1 MILFVP
7 TRVTIDRL
15 PIPCNLKTSVDDLS
29 MSATAMLQLKQQLS
43 QISEKER
50 QELAAYLHRL
60 KQESPAY
67 QKEMTRRMSEMDKGK
82 KFGLLK
88 A

>member
-1 MILFVP
+1 
-7 TRVTIDRL
+7 
-15 PIPCNLKTSVDDLS
+15 

-43 QISEKER
+43 QITEKER
-50 QELAAYLHRL
+50 QEIAAYLHRL

-67 QKEMTRRMSEMDKGK
+67 HKEMTRRMSEMDKGK
-82 KFGLLK
+82 KIRLLK

>member
-1 MILFVP
+1 
-7 TRVTIDRL
+7 
-15 PIPCNLKTSVDDLS
+15 
-29 MSATAMLQLKQQLS
+29 MLQLKQQLS
-43 QISEKER
+43 QITEKER
-50 QELAAYLHRL
+50 QEIAAYLHRL

-82 KFGLLK
+82 KIRLLK

>member
-1 MILFVP
+1 
-7 TRVTIDRL
+7 
-15 PIPCNLKTSVDDLS
+15 

-43 QISEKER
+43 QITEKER
-50 QELAAYLHRL
+50 REIAAYLHRL

-82 KFGLLK
+82 KIRLLK

>member
-1 MILFVP
+1 
-7 TRVTIDRL
+7 
-15 PIPCNLKTSVDDLS
+15 
-29 MSATAMLQLKQQLS
+29 MSATVMLQLKQQLS
-43 QISEKER
+43 QITEKER
-50 QELAAYLHRL
+50 QEIAAYLHRL

-67 QKEMTRRMSEMDKGK
+67 QKDMTKRMNEMDKGK

>member
-1 MILFVP
+1 
-7 TRVTIDRL
+7 
-15 PIPCNLKTSVDDLS
+15 

-43 QISEKER
+43 QITEKER
-50 QELAAYLHRL
+50 QEIAAYLHRL

-82 KFGLLK
+82 KIRLLK

>member
-1 MILFVP
+1 
-7 TRVTIDRL
+7 
-15 PIPCNLKTSVDDLS
+15 

>member
-1 MILFVP
+1 
-7 TRVTIDRL
+7 
-15 PIPCNLKTSVDDLS
+15 

-43 QISEKER
+43 QITEKER
-50 QELAAYLHRL
+50 QEIAAYLHRW

-67 QKEMTRRMSEMDKGK
+67 RNEMTRRMSEMDKGK
-82 KFGLLK
+82 KFRLLK

>member
-1 MILFVP
+1 
-7 TRVTIDRL
+7 
-15 PIPCNLKTSVDDLS
+15 

-43 QISEKER
+43 QITEKER
-50 QELAAYLHRL
+50 QEIAAYLHRL

-67 QKEMTRRMSEMDKGK
+67 QKVMTRRMSEMDKGK
-82 KFGLLK
+82 KFRLLK